1 MRTLQIEHGV
11 RDYDRWKAAF
21 DGDPVGREAG
31 GVRSYRIARQ
41 VDDPNRVRID
51 LDFDTT
57 GEAEAF
63 HDKLRTMWAAAAE
76 DLGLENPSGR
86 ILEVME
92 SKTY

>member
-1 MRTLQIEHGV
+1 MTTLQIEHGV

-31 GVRSYRIARQ
+31 GVRSYRIARHA
-41 VDDPNRVRID
+41 DDPNRVRID

-57 GEAEAF
+57 GKAEAF
-63 HDKLRTMWAAAAE
+63 HDRLRTMWAEAAA
-76 DLGLENPSGR
+76 DLGLENPSAR
-86 ILEVME
+86 VLEMME